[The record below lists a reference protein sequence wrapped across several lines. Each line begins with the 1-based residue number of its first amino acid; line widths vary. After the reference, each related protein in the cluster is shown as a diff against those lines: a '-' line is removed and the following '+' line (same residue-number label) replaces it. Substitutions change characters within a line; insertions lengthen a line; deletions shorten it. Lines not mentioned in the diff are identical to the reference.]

1 MSTES
6 LWLQAGPARRCARA
20 AVLWGVLT
28 VSSAALAVFSFAVA
42 DAHPWTGWAT
52 VVATAVLAALT
63 LMYGLSCRVHRA
75 REARP
80 E

>member
-1 MSTES
+1 M
-6 LWLQAGPARRCARA
+6 
-20 AVLWGVLT
+20 LWGVLT
-28 VSSAALAVFSFAVA
+28 AFSAALAVFSFAVA
-42 DAHPWTGWAT
+42 DAHAWTAWAM
-52 VVATAVLAALT
+52 VVATALLSALT